1 MTPLSEASGEPSQSL
16 SFAVEGMTCA
26 ACVSRIERVLSRVPG
41 VTSVRVNLA
50 TERATVEAR
59 TSVPV
64 EALVNAVEKAGY
76 HLTVDEAHDGSSK
89 SQVTSNAE
97 LRGRVVLAAILTLP
111 VFVLEMGGHMLPAWH
126 HWVMHQ
132 LGRDA
137 SWSLQLILTTAVI
150 LGPGR
155 EIFRQGLRGIVHLSP
170 DMNSL
175 VALGTLSA
183 MGYSV
188 VATLIPSW
196 IPTEQ
201 LHVYYEAAAVV
212 ITLVLLGRWFEARA
226 KSRTTLAIS
235 RLVELA
241 PQTATVRRGESW
253 EEVSTAEVR
262 TEDVLLVKPGAHV
275 PVDARVI
282 EGASHVDESMLTG
295 ESMPVAKTTGS
306 PLHAGTVNQSGAL
319 TARATAVGSDTVLA
333 RIVRLV
339 EEAQASKLPIQAM
352 VDRVTAW
359 FVPLVLAVAVI
370 TFGAWFWFGPEPA
383 LSLALVNAVSVLIV
397 ACPCAMGL
405 ATPTSILVG
414 TGRGAELGLLFRQGE
429 ALQRLRDTKVVALD
443 KTGTLTLGRPALT
456 EWVEVP
462 GYPEQQILRWAS
474 AVEARSEH
482 PIARAVVAAASERGL
497 QTPGATNFQ
506 NEVGLGVSGIVEEH
520 EVRVGALR
528 YLAQS
533 RVDVSPLSDEFL
545 ALQQRGRTTLGVA
558 VDGQLAAV
566 FAISDPVKPNAQR
579 MVETLTARGIIVAMI
594 TGDNAR
600 TAQALARELGIS
612 EVVAEALP
620 ADKVAA
626 VKELT
631 GRGVVAFVGDGV
643 NDAPVLAEADVGIA
657 VGTGTDIAMA
667 AADVVIMR
675 DDLMAIPTAIEL
687 SHATLRNIRQ
697 NLFWAF
703 AYNAA
708 LIPLAAGI
716 LYPSFG
722 ILFSPVLGASAMAA
736 SSVFVVANALRLRG
750 FSAER
755 SHTKQGAES

>member
-1 MTPLSEASGEPSQSL
+1 
-16 SFAVEGMTCA
+16 MTCA
-26 ACVSRIERVLSRVPG
+26 ACVARIERVLSRVPD
-41 VTSVRVNLA
+41 VVSVRVNLA

-59 TSVPV
+59 EGASVDAMV
-64 EALVNAVEKAGY
+64 SAVEKAGY
-76 HLTVDEAHDGSSK
+76 QLTVDDPQMRERGGH
-89 SQVTSNAE
+89 AE
-97 LRGRVVLAAILTLP
+97 LALNDELRRRFVWAALLTLP
-111 VFVLEMGGHMLPAWH
+111 VFVLEMGGHLVPTWH

-137 SWSLQLILTTAVI
+137 SWSLQLILTSAVI
-150 LGPGR
+150 IGPGR
-155 EIFRQGLRGIVHLSP
+155 EIFRRGLLGIVHLSP

-188 VATLIPSW
+188 VATLVPSW
-196 IPTEQ
+196 IPAEQ

-212 ITLVLLGRWFEARA
+212 ITLVLLGRWFETRA
-226 KSRTTLAIS
+226 KGRTTLAIA
-235 RLVELA
+235 RLVELT
-241 PQTATVRRGESW
+241 PQTATVRRGELW
-253 EEVSTAEVR
+253 EKVSTADVR
-262 TEDVLLVKPGAHV
+262 TGDVILVKPGARV
-275 PVDARVI
+275 PVDATVTDG
-282 EGASHVDESMLTG
+282 ESHVDEAMLTG
-295 ESMPVAKTTGS
+295 EAMPVAKTPGS

-319 TARATAVGSDTVLA
+319 TANVTAVGGDTVLA
-333 RIVRLV
+333 QIVRLV
-339 EEAQASKLPIQAM
+339 EDAQASKLPIQAL

-359 FVPLVLAVAVI
+359 FVPVVLVVAVV
-370 TFGAWFWFGPEPA
+370 TFGVWFLFGPEPA

-456 EWVEVP
+456 QWVEVP
-462 GYPEQQILRWAS
+462 GYSEHQILRWAS
-474 AVEARSEH
+474 VIEGRSEH
-482 PIARAVVAAASERGL
+482 PIARAVVAAATEQGL
-497 QTPGATNFQ
+497 QIPSPTSFQ
-506 NEVGLGVSGIVEEH
+506 NEVGFGVSGAVEGR

-528 YLAQS
+528 YLTQS
-533 RVDVSPLSDEFL
+533 GIDVSPLSDEFA
-545 ALQQRGRTTLGVA
+545 ALQHQGRTTLGVA

-566 FAISDPVKPNAQR
+566 FAISDPVKANAKQ
-579 MVETLTARGIIVAMI
+579 MVEALTERGIVVVMI
-594 TGDNAR
+594 TGDNAE
-600 TAQALARELGIS
+600 TARALARELGIS

-626 VKELT
+626 VKKLAQ
-631 GRGVVAFVGDGV
+631 RGVVAFVGDGV

-657 VGTGTDIAMA
+657 VGTGTDVAMA

-675 DDLMAIPTAIEL
+675 DDLMAIPAAIQL

-708 LIPLAAGI
+708 LIPIAAGI
-716 LYPSFG
+716 LYPSLG
-722 ILFSPVLGASAMAA
+722 VLFSPVLGATAMAA

-750 FSAER
+750 FSVDW
-755 SHTKQGAES
+755 SHAKGGAVS

>member
-1 MTPLSEASGEPSQSL
+1 
-16 SFAVEGMTCA
+16 MTCA

-497 QTPGATNFQ
+497 QTPGAINFQ

>member
-1 MTPLSEASGEPSQSL
+1 
-16 SFAVEGMTCA
+16 MTCA

>member
-1 MTPLSEASGEPSQSL
+1 
-16 SFAVEGMTCA
+16 MTCA
-26 ACVSRIERVLSRVPG
+26 ACVARIERVLSRVPG
-41 VTSVRVNLA
+41 VGSVRVNLA

-59 TSVPV
+59 ADVPV
-64 EALVNAVEKAGY
+64 DALVSAVEKAGY
-76 HLTVDEAHDGSSK
+76 HLTVDDAQTRGRGGNA
-89 SQVTSNAE
+89 QLASNDE
-97 LRGRVVLAAILTLP
+97 LRRRFIWAALLTLP
-111 VFVLEMGGHMLPAWH
+111 VFVLEMGGHLVPTWH
-126 HWVMHQ
+126 HWILHQ

-137 SWSLQLILTTAVI
+137 SWSLQLILTTAVV

-155 EIFRQGLRGIVHLSP
+155 EIFRQGLRGIVQLSP

-183 MGYSV
+183 MGYSM
-188 VATLIPSW
+188 VATLLPSW
-196 IPTEQ
+196 MPAEQ

-212 ITLVLLGRWFEARA
+212 ITLVLLGRWFETRA
-226 KSRTTLAIS
+226 KSRTTLAIA
-235 RLVELA
+235 RLIELA

-253 EEVSTAEVR
+253 QEVSTADVR
-262 TEDVLLVKPGAHV
+262 TGDVILVRPGARV
-275 PVDARVI
+275 PVDATVV
-282 EGASHVDESMLTG
+282 EGESHVDEAMLTG
-295 ESMPVAKTTGS
+295 EAMPVAKTSGS

-319 TARATAVGSDTVLA
+319 TATATAVGNDTVLA
-333 RIVRLV
+333 QIVRLV
-339 EEAQASKLPIQAM
+339 EDAQASKLPIQAL

-359 FVPLVLAVAVI
+359 FVPVVLAVAAV
-370 TFGAWFWFGPEPA
+370 TFGVWFLFGPEPA

-456 EWVEVP
+456 EWMEAP
-462 GYPEQQILRWAS
+462 GHSEDLVLRWAS
-474 AVEARSEH
+474 AIEARSEH
-482 PIARAVVAAASERGL
+482 PIARAVVAAANQRGL
-497 QTPGATNFQ
+497 QIPSATSFE
-506 NEVGLGVSGIVEEH
+506 NEVGFGVSGVVEGR

-528 YLAQS
+528 YLKQS
-533 RVDVSPLSDEFL
+533 GVDVSPLNEDFE
-545 ALQQRGRTTLGVA
+545 ALQRRGKTTLGVA

-566 FAISDPVKPNAQR
+566 FAISDPVKPNAKQ
-579 MVETLTARGIIVAMI
+579 MVETLTARGIAVAII
-594 TGDNAR
+594 TGDNAQ
-600 TAQALARELGIS
+600 TAHALAHELGIT

-626 VKELT
+626 VKELAR
-631 GRGVVAFVGDGV
+631 RGVVAFVGDGV

-675 DDLMAIPTAIEL
+675 DDLMAIPAAIEL

-708 LIPLAAGI
+708 LIPIAAGV
-716 LYPSFG
+716 LYPSLG
-722 ILFSPVLGASAMAA
+722 VLFSPVFGATAMAA

-750 FSAER
+750 FSVEW
-755 SHTKQGAES
+755 SHAAKGGTTS

>member
-1 MTPLSEASGEPSQSL
+1 
-16 SFAVEGMTCA
+16 MTCA

-196 IPTEQ
+196 IPPEQ